1 MIGVFA
7 LLVLLVAFIAL
18 AFVVRLG
25 RMRRDDLPE
34 SVTWAREHGLV
45 LTASSQP
52 FVAAYLAT
60 GRQLRRVCGFGGL
73 VVAASVTAATG
84 IDLHVPGLVWI
95 LVGYLVGCFW
105 AEVALTRLPTG
116 TQRTASLVPRRVRDH
131 LPRRMVTAQVVFPAV
146 SFVLAVV
153 AVVLL
158 DDHHSATQPV
168 LTTASFNVTTT
179 AAVLRAGVVGSAV
192 LSVAAMSGVWALQ
205 RHLIRRPRPVV
216 APDLLAADDAMRISS
231 THLLSGSG
239 LCIVSLLVA
248 TQLVCISLATHG
260 PWSALSVIGGLLAL
274 LVAWFVFAMWRNR
287 PWQVRELGVSAAV
300 GAAAEPSGR

>member
-1 MIGVFA
+1 MIGLFA
-7 LLVLLVAFIAL
+7 LLALFAMFVAF

-25 RMRRDDLPE
+25 WMRRDDLPE
-34 SVTWAREHGLV
+34 SVSWAREHGLV
-45 LTASSQP
+45 LTERSQP
-52 FVAAYLAT
+52 FVAAYLTT
-60 GRQLRRVCGFGGL
+60 GRQLRRVCGVGGL

-131 LPRRMVTAQVVFPAV
+131 LPRRMAVAQVAFPAA
-146 SFVLAVV
+146 SAVLAVV
-153 AVVLL
+153 AIALL
-158 DDHHSATQPV
+158 GDHRVATQPV
-168 LTTASFNVTTT
+168 LTTTSFDVTTT
-179 AAVLRAGVVGSAV
+179 GAVLRAGVVGSAV
-192 LSVAAMSGVWALQ
+192 LSGLAMAGVWALQ

-216 APDLLAADDAMRISS
+216 AADLLAADDAMRISS

-248 TQLVCISLATHG
+248 TQLICISLTTHG
-260 PWSALSVIGGLLAL
+260 LWSAVSVIGGVLAL

-287 PWQVRELGVSAAV
+287 PWQVRIAASI
-300 GAAAEPSGR
+300 APPSIAAEAEAP